1 MPTLHLACTV
11 GTWFWH
17 YTLSVPQL
25 WYITIL
31 TWFIFKINTIKVI
44 MNRINF
50 ILT

>member
-1 MPTLHLACTV
+1 MPTLHLACTL
-11 GTWFWH
+11 GTWS
-17 YTLSVPQL
+17 LSVPQL